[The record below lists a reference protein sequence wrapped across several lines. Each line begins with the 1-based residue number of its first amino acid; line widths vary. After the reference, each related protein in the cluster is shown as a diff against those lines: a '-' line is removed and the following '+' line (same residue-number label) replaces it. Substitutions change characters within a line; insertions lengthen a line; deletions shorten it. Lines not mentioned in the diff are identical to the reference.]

1 MLLNIEGILYSLD
14 IHVLRESGDE
24 LLAKCPLHLQ
34 RTGKEDGH
42 PSWSINSKTYVH
54 HCFSC
59 GYAGTL
65 TTLYRDLVGEVPED
79 LEWELSK
86 QSVLAALDN
95 PKVHVKEEGPLVN
108 EWVLHNYTDMPQ
120 KLLDRRHLERVSVD
134 HFGIRWD
141 TTNKTWVIPIR
152 TPKGDLMG
160 FQFRQKGI
168 VLNHPSGMEKS
179 KTLFGL
185 HLFKNESQITLVES
199 PLDAVRFYNVGV
211 PAVSSFGAS
220 ISTEQVDLMA
230 RNFRI
235 VILALDDDPAGH
247 RSNEIIHR
255 MLKKRGC
262 VVLDFD
268 YKGLGV
274 KDPGDVESDTDLLNA
289 WNRSISM
296 NLTNR

>member
-1 MLLNIEGILYSLD
+1 
-14 IHVLRESGDE
+14 
-24 LLAKCPLHLQ
+24 
-34 RTGKEDGH
+34 
-42 PSWSINSKTYVH
+42 
-54 HCFSC
+54 
-59 GYAGTL
+59 
-65 TTLYRDLVGEVPED
+65 
-79 LEWELSK
+79 
-86 QSVLAALDN
+86 
-95 PKVHVKEEGPLVN
+95 
-108 EWVLHNYTDMPQ
+108 
-120 KLLDRRHLERVSVD
+120 
-134 HFGIRWD
+134 
-141 TTNKTWVIPIR
+141 
-152 TPKGDLMG
+152 MG

-235 VILALDDDPAGH
+235 VILALDDDPAGR